1 MDGAYLKRGELE
13 LLGRK
18 RIYTDVDD
26 ITPENIFAVLE
37 QALTIHEINMA
48 EILFLLEYEKGVQEL
63 VRKKEIRKE
72 IDIKVSDNIANQ
84 IVEFKL
90 GYHYGYP
97 ITYTQRGD
105 KDISGNNPSDDDKA
119 VTQLNEM
126 AEAEATYAK
135 DQEMARFVEICGIA
149 YEIVDVKRDFDGVSV
164 FDLHVPHPLWTFDV
178 YKNDIAE
185 TPMMG
190 VTFREL
196 QNGDRYFTCYTKD
209 RLFEI
214 QNLSRIVNGQ
224 KKSEWSFRGRS
235 GEKNPLGLIPIVEF
249 VRAYDRMGI
258 FERHIADMNALNVE
272 VSDFANATAQSC
284 QEIWWGNDFEFP
296 KNADGSNKT
305 PKTGQWVMT
314 KTLANGSKPLIQ
326 ALSSTFDFKSVQDNI
341 EAKRNSILQKCF
353 VPLQTDPSGG
363 STASAL
369 SLSSGWN
376 AAEAAA
382 MKEEQIVKASK
393 KKVLELEL
401 AAVKVRS
408 YWLDNSPIINLKA
421 SDVTIKF
428 TRQKTYDLG
437 TKTNAMVA
445 MIKSGINGRVAMQTV
460 DLFADVAQAWAD
472 SQETIEKLQDSLFE
486 KKEDIKVSEKRE
498 TADLSDQTGNSPI
511 LDGMNFGNGGDPNA
525 DS

>member
-18 RIYTDVDD
+18 RIYTDVDE

-48 EILFLLEYEKGVQEL
+48 EILFLLEYEKGIQEL
-63 VRKKEIRKE
+63 VRKKVIRKE

-135 DQEMARFVEICGIA
+135 DQEMARFMEICGIG
-149 YEIVDVKRDFDGVSV
+149 YEMVDVKRDFDGVSV
-164 FDLHVPHPLWTFDV
+164 FDLHVPHPLWTFVV

-214 QNLSRIVNGQ
+214 QNLSKIVNGQ
-224 KKSEWSFRGRS
+224 KKSE
-235 GEKNPLGLIPIVEF
+235 
-249 VRAYDRMGI
+249 
-258 FERHIADMNALNVE
+258 
-272 VSDFANATAQSC
+272 
-284 QEIWWGNDFEFP
+284 
-296 KNADGSNKT
+296 
-305 PKTGQWVMT
+305 
-314 KTLANGSKPLIQ
+314 
-326 ALSSTFDFKSVQDNI
+326 
-341 EAKRNSILQKCF
+341 
-353 VPLQTDPSGG
+353 
-363 STASAL
+363 
-369 SLSSGWN
+369 
-376 AAEAAA
+376 
-382 MKEEQIVKASK
+382 
-393 KKVLELEL
+393 
-401 AAVKVRS
+401 
-408 YWLDNSPIINLKA
+408 
-421 SDVTIKF
+421 
-428 TRQKTYDLG
+428 
-437 TKTNAMVA
+437 
-445 MIKSGINGRVAMQTV
+445 
-460 DLFADVAQAWAD
+460 
-472 SQETIEKLQDSLFE
+472 
-486 KKEDIKVSEKRE
+486 
-498 TADLSDQTGNSPI
+498 
-511 LDGMNFGNGGDPNA
+511 
-525 DS
+525 

>member
-1 MDGAYLKRGELE
+1 
-13 LLGRK
+13 
-18 RIYTDVDD
+18 
-26 ITPENIFAVLE
+26 
-37 QALTIHEINMA
+37 
-48 EILFLLEYEKGVQEL
+48 
-63 VRKKEIRKE
+63 
-72 IDIKVSDNIANQ
+72 
-84 IVEFKL
+84 
-90 GYHYGYP
+90 
-97 ITYTQRGD
+97 
-105 KDISGNNPSDDDKA
+105 
-119 VTQLNEM
+119 
-126 AEAEATYAK
+126 
-135 DQEMARFVEICGIA
+135 
-149 YEIVDVKRDFDGVSV
+149 
-164 FDLHVPHPLWTFDV
+164 
-178 YKNDIAE
+178 
-185 TPMMG
+185 
-190 VTFREL
+190 
-196 QNGDRYFTCYTKD
+196 
-209 RLFEI
+209 
-214 QNLSRIVNGQ
+214 
-224 KKSEWSFRGRS
+224 
-235 GEKNPLGLIPIVEF
+235 
-249 VRAYDRMGI
+249 
-258 FERHIADMNALNVE
+258 
-272 VSDFANATAQSC
+272 
-284 QEIWWGNDFEFP
+284 
-296 KNADGSNKT
+296 
-305 PKTGQWVMT
+305 MT

-393 KKVLELEL
+393 KKILELEL

-472 SQETIEKLQDSLFE
+472 SQETIKKLQDSLFE